1 MNKYSITYQNYGRGD
16 SQVCT
21 TTFTAPNDK
30 AAALVASPHICFGC
44 GNFDIDELDEEDIQT
59 LKDMSTE
66 DIIESFNC
74 EDGGDYIFSLKN
86 ETDDKVLFVDDMN
99 GGYEDDDDVEFT
111 EEMFE
116 GIL

>member
-1 MNKYSITYQNYGRGD
+1 MNKYSISYQKYGRGD

-21 TTFTAPNDK
+21 ATFTAPNDK

-99 GGYEDDDDVEFT
+99 GEYEDDGVEFT